1 MSRSRPDLVI
11 HSLAEPSC
19 QEFRRCSARSPWRRA
34 LEALA
39 LLAALHVSAP
49 VGAAP
54 VSDAGRG
61 ASAAAAAEQEAGRHE
76 QALAQWKEALA
87 QADSAGDAAARAR
100 AHLGLGTSYVALG
113 RPGPAL
119 EQLRRAEALAAAS
132 GDPRLTIG
140 VTAAIGNAEVLAG
153 RPEGRATLG
162 RALAQAEQA
171 GARDLAARV
180 GNDLASVLAGSGERQ
195 RAIELYRSAL
205 AGARAAGDDA
215 LTAQVAVNL
224 ARALQAVGRAQEAA
238 SPLALAQE
246 AARRLPPSHTKSSVL
261 ISAARLQTAAKA
273 GSGRA
278 RAAADLDEA
287 IASARA
293 TGDARMLSY
302 ALGYRAELEAAAGR
316 SGDALALSRDAAHY
330 AQLAGAPEALYR
342 WQWQTARL
350 LRDQGDANGAITA
363 YRLAVAS
370 MEAVRRDLPTAG
382 AGGGFREQAG
392 PLYLEL
398 VDALLKRSGRSG
410 DATAAQADLGEARL
424 TLEQLKSAELE
435 DYFRDDCVAALKSKT
450 RGIDSLDGQ
459 TAAIYPIVL
468 PDRLA
473 VLLSLP
479 DGLRLYTT
487 PVRSAKLAQEVHALR
502 SGFEKRTTREFMPH
516 ARQVYDWLVRPLRG
530 DLEGAGIATLV
541 FVPDGV
547 LRTIPL
553 AALHDG
559 SDFLVARYAV
569 ATSPGLTL
577 TDPRPLRD
585 AKPRMLVGALTE
597 SVQGFPPLPAVADE
611 VAALDAIFGGTVLA
625 DAQFNAAGFE
635 RAIERR
641 PYSIVH
647 VASHGEFG
655 STVGDTFVLTHD
667 SRITLDQLEAQLGS
681 TAYRDQP
688 VELLAL
694 SACQTA
700 SGDDR
705 AALGLGGVA
714 VKAGAR
720 SALATLWS
728 VSDRA
733 STILVSAFYERL
745 QKDGMSKAQALRAA
759 QQVLLA
765 DKRYRH
771 PAYWAPFLLIGNWL

>member
-1 MSRSRPDLVI
+1 MSRS
-11 HSLAEPSC
+11 
-19 QEFRRCSARSPWRRA
+19 
-34 LEALA
+34 
-39 LLAALHVSAP
+39 
-49 VGAAP
+49 
-54 VSDAGRG
+54 
-61 ASAAAAAEQEAGRHE
+61 
-76 QALAQWKEALA
+76 
-87 QADSAGDAAARAR
+87 GDRAR
-100 AHLGLGTSYVALG
+100 RWSICD
-113 RPGPAL
+113 RP
-119 EQLRRAEALAAAS
+119 AA
-132 GDPRLTIG
+132 
-140 VTAAIGNAEVLAG
+140 
-153 RPEGRATLG
+153 
-162 RALAQAEQA
+162 
-171 GARDLAARV
+171 DLAART
-180 GNDLASVLAGSGERQ
+180 GNDLASLLAGAGERQ
-195 RAIELYRSAL
+195 RAIELYRGAL
-205 AGARAAGDDA
+205 AQARAAGDEA

-224 ARALQAVGRAQEAA
+224 ARALQAAGRVREAA
-238 SPLALAQE
+238 SPLALAE
-246 AARRLPPSHTKSSVL
+246 ETARRLPASHAKSAVL
-261 ISAARLQTAAKA
+261 ISAARLQAASKDRA
-273 GSGRA
+273 GQGRA
-278 RAAADLDEA
+278 VANLEEA

-293 TGDARMLSY
+293 TGDERMLSY
-302 ALGYRAELEAAAGR
+302 ALGYQAELQSAGRPQEALARSREAA
-316 SGDALALSRDAAHY
+316 HH

-342 WQWQTARL
+342 WQWQTAKL
-350 LRDQGDANGAITA
+350 LKARGDEDGAVAA

-370 MEAVRRDLPTAG
+370 MESVRRDLPAG
-382 AGGGFREQAG
+382 GARGGFREQAG

-398 VDALLKRSGRSG
+398 VDALLTRAGRSS
-410 DATAAQADLGEARL
+410 DPAAVQADLGEARL

-450 RGIDSLDGQ
+450 RGIDSLDRQ

-473 VLLSLP
+473 VLLGLP

-487 PVRSAKLAQEVHALR
+487 PLRAASLAQEVHALR
-502 SGFEKRTTREFMPH
+502 STLEKRTTREFMPH
-516 ARQVYDWLVRPLRG
+516 ARKVYDWLVRPLRA
-530 DLEGAGIATLV
+530 DLERAGITTLV
-541 FVPDGV
+541 FVPDGI
-547 LRTIPL
+547 LRTVPL

-559 SDFLVARYAV
+559 REYLVSRYAV

-585 AKPRMLVGALTE
+585 SKPRVLVGALTE

-611 VAALDAIFGGTVLA
+611 VAALDAIYDGTVLA
-625 DAQFNAAGFE
+625 DAQFSAAGFGH
-635 RAIERR
+635 AIERR

-647 VASHGEFG
+647 MASHGEFG
-655 STVGDTFVLTHD
+655 STVGDTFILTHD
-667 SRITLDQLEAQLGS
+667 SRITLDQLEARLGG
-681 TAYRDQP
+681 TAYREQP

-745 QKDGMSKAQALRAA
+745 QKEGLNKAQALRAA

-765 DKRYRH
+765 DIRYRH